1 VKPIYVTQSG
11 TGSSA
16 WQTPSWQLTPINFGI
31 ACVVS
36 GTINYSFEYT
46 LEDQSNTYPNS
57 GTDPTSRPVNTSPQ
71 VFAIAALA
79 SQTASISSSWTTPIA
94 AWRIT
99 KNSGTGSVQ
108 AIVLQAGVIQ

>member
-1 VKPIYVTQSG
+1 MKPIYVTQSG

-46 LEDQSNTYPNS
+46 LEDQSNKYPNS
-57 GTDPTSRPVNTSPQ
+57 GAINTTPQ
-71 VFAIAALA
+71 VFSIPALA
-79 SQTASISSSWTTPIA
+79 NQTTTISSNWTTPIA

-99 KNSGTGSVQ
+99 KNSGTGIVQ
-108 AIVLQAGVIQ
+108 AIVLQAGVMQ